1 MFNCRLTLS
10 RIMRLLFLGM
20 LCMTLLT
27 ISLFTILDNSAYGE
41 SEIIANSFG
50 LENSTILELKNSR
63 GNSVEIDSVRIWL
76 SGENSFQSFKT
87 EQGWMGKNTPQG
99 VIIFSSQDLLK
110 PGEVVKFGIKTSVEK
125 PVINWKALDTNGNII
140 KTAQTIT
147 DTEITD
153 VKEIIQPK
161 SVAIKDDSTFRLI
174 PTKLSPG
181 SDFRVI
187 GNNFVPNQSLN
198 FYINEKITNTFS
210 TDSNGNFLIT
220 NQVPEST
227 NAERTQF
234 LISDS
239 VGAET
244 EISIRLTEQ
253 EKRTIGQSLQ
263 LVFDETPTT
272 VKRGES
278 ITLQG
283 VATPENTLTITSSQN
298 TLGIIS
304 IETITTGSD
313 GKWSF
318 ENLFSPELELETI
331 TIKISDGKD
340 LIERNIDV
348 ISSKLIRINS
358 EEPRYEPGDVITF
371 TGNAIAN
378 TDLLYYLEDPKG
390 SEIISDLI
398 TVDSSGI
405 ITFEIQTELSQMK
418 GTYVLH
424 ANQGKENGISVVGLG
439 EEPVEVIVVDS
450 TKLNYNTNEK
460 IKIQI
465 QGQPNATV
473 AIIILD
479 DSSKEK
485 ISDTVNLGAD
495 GFHTYEIESNELSV
509 GTYVIEVRHGKAR
522 GDTVFSIGLTQGSGV
537 ITMQTTKDEYN
548 AGESIL
554 LMGNTGANSL
564 LTLTLYNSEGTVVKQ
579 VEVFTS
585 KNGAFQSDKFRIPN
599 DPEIGQ
605 WSIKA
610 KSGGNTA
617 EHSFTVTKILE
628 GVAVLVDKESRT
640 YSLSEII
647 TISGAGA
654 NPSTGVDIKFLD
666 SGGNEISDKLTIY
679 ATSTGAYITSI
690 PVAVIIPSD
699 LVPGEFTI
707 LVEDPLTSSSTTITV
722 E

>member
-1 MFNCRLTLS
+1 
-10 RIMRLLFLGM
+10 
-20 LCMTLLT
+20 MTLLT

-509 GTYVIEVRHGKAR
+509 GTYVVEVRHGKAR

-654 NPSTGVDIKFLD
+654 NPSTALDIKFLD

-679 ATSTGAYITSI
+679 ATNTGAYITSI

>member
-1 MFNCRLTLS
+1 
-10 RIMRLLFLGM
+10 
-20 LCMTLLT
+20 MTLLT

-63 GNSVEIDSVRIWL
+63 GNNVEIDSVRIWL

-210 TDSNGNFLIT
+210 TDSNGSFLIT

-272 VKRGES
+272 VKRGQS

-358 EEPRYEPGDVITF
+358 EEPRYEPGDIITF

-509 GTYVIEVRHGKAR
+509 GTYVVEVRHGKAR

-537 ITMQTTKDEYN
+537 IMMQTTKDEYN

-654 NPSTGVDIKFLD
+654 NPSTALDIKFLD

>member
-1 MFNCRLTLS
+1 
-10 RIMRLLFLGM
+10 
-20 LCMTLLT
+20 MTLLT

-63 GNSVEIDSVRIWL
+63 GNNIEIDSVRIWL

-174 PTKLSPG
+174 PAKLSPG

-210 TDSNGNFLIT
+210 TDSNGSFLIT

-509 GTYVIEVRHGKAR
+509 GTYVVEVRHGKAR

-564 LTLTLYNSEGTVVKQ
+564 LTLTLYNSEGTVVKK

-654 NPSTGVDIKFLD
+654 NPSTALDIKFLD

>member
-1 MFNCRLTLS
+1 
-10 RIMRLLFLGM
+10 
-20 LCMTLLT
+20 MTLLT

-210 TDSNGNFLIT
+210 TDSNGSFLIT

-509 GTYVIEVRHGKAR
+509 GTYVVEVRHGKAR

-707 LVEDPLTSSSTTITV
+707 LVEDPLTSSTTTITV

>member
-1 MFNCRLTLS
+1 
-10 RIMRLLFLGM
+10 
-20 LCMTLLT
+20 MTLLT

-63 GNSVEIDSVRIWL
+63 GNNVEIDSVRIWL

-140 KTAQTIT
+140 KTAQIIT

-210 TDSNGNFLIT
+210 TDSNGSFLIT

-509 GTYVIEVRHGKAR
+509 GTYVVEVRHGKAR

-564 LTLTLYNSEGTVVKQ
+564 LTLTLYRAEGTVVKQ

-679 ATSTGAYITSI
+679 ATNTGAYITSI

>member
-1 MFNCRLTLS
+1 
-10 RIMRLLFLGM
+10 
-20 LCMTLLT
+20 MTLLT

-63 GNSVEIDSVRIWL
+63 GNNVEIDSVRIWL

-210 TDSNGNFLIT
+210 TDSNGSFLIT

-358 EEPRYEPGDVITF
+358 EEPRYEPGDIITF

-509 GTYVIEVRHGKAR
+509 GTYVVEVRHGKAR

-654 NPSTGVDIKFLD
+654 NPSTALDIKFLD

-679 ATSTGAYITSI
+679 ATNTGAYITSI

>member
-1 MFNCRLTLS
+1 
-10 RIMRLLFLGM
+10 
-20 LCMTLLT
+20 MTLLT

-63 GNSVEIDSVRIWL
+63 GNNIEIDSVRIWL

-210 TDSNGNFLIT
+210 TDSNGSFLIT

-272 VKRGES
+272 VKRGQS

-509 GTYVIEVRHGKAR
+509 GTYVVEVRHGKAR

-654 NPSTGVDIKFLD
+654 NPSTALDIKFLD

-679 ATSTGAYITSI
+679 ATNTGAYITSI

-707 LVEDPLTSSSTTITV
+707 LVEDPLTSSTTTITV

>member
-1 MFNCRLTLS
+1 
-10 RIMRLLFLGM
+10 
-20 LCMTLLT
+20 MTLLT

-140 KTAQTIT
+140 KTAQIIT

-210 TDSNGNFLIT
+210 TDSNGSFLIT

-272 VKRGES
+272 VKRGQS

-509 GTYVIEVRHGKAR
+509 GTYVVEVRHGKAR

-654 NPSTGVDIKFLD
+654 NPSTALDIKFLD

-679 ATSTGAYITSI
+679 ATNTGAYITSI

>member
-1 MFNCRLTLS
+1 
-10 RIMRLLFLGM
+10 
-20 LCMTLLT
+20 MTLLT

-140 KTAQTIT
+140 KTAQIIT

-210 TDSNGNFLIT
+210 TDSNGSFLIT

-272 VKRGES
+272 VKRGQS

-358 EEPRYEPGDVITF
+358 EEPRYEPGDIITF

-509 GTYVIEVRHGKAR
+509 GTYVVEVRHGKAR

-537 ITMQTTKDEYN
+537 IMMQTTKDEYN

-654 NPSTGVDIKFLD
+654 NPSTAIDIKFLD

-679 ATSTGAYITSI
+679 ATNTGAYITSI

>member
-1 MFNCRLTLS
+1 
-10 RIMRLLFLGM
+10 
-20 LCMTLLT
+20 MTLLT

-210 TDSNGNFLIT
+210 TDSNGSFLIT

-654 NPSTGVDIKFLD
+654 NPSTALDIKFLD

>member
-1 MFNCRLTLS
+1 
-10 RIMRLLFLGM
+10 
-20 LCMTLLT
+20 MTLLT

-140 KTAQTIT
+140 KTAQIIT

-210 TDSNGNFLIT
+210 TDSNGSFLIT

-358 EEPRYEPGDVITF
+358 EEPRYEPGDIITF

-509 GTYVIEVRHGKAR
+509 GTYVVEVRHGKAR

-585 KNGAFQSDKFRIPN
+585 KNGAFQSDKFRISN

-654 NPSTGVDIKFLD
+654 SPSTSIDIKFLD

-679 ATSTGAYITSI
+679 ATNTGAYITSI

>member
-1 MFNCRLTLS
+1 
-10 RIMRLLFLGM
+10 
-20 LCMTLLT
+20 MTLLT

-140 KTAQTIT
+140 KTAQIIT

-161 SVAIKDDSTFRLI
+161 SVTIKDDSTFRLI

-210 TDSNGNFLIT
+210 TDSNGSFLIT

-272 VKRGES
+272 VKRGQS

-358 EEPRYEPGDVITF
+358 EEPRYEPGDIITF

-509 GTYVIEVRHGKAR
+509 GTYVVEVRHGKAR

-654 NPSTGVDIKFLD
+654 NPSTAIDIKFLD

>member
-1 MFNCRLTLS
+1 
-10 RIMRLLFLGM
+10 
-20 LCMTLLT
+20 MTLLT

-140 KTAQTIT
+140 KTAQIIT

-210 TDSNGNFLIT
+210 TDSNGSFLIT

-272 VKRGES
+272 VKRGQS

-509 GTYVIEVRHGKAR
+509 GTYVVEVRHGKAR

-654 NPSTGVDIKFLD
+654 NPSTALDIKFLD

>member
-1 MFNCRLTLS
+1 
-10 RIMRLLFLGM
+10 
-20 LCMTLLT
+20 MTLLT

-210 TDSNGNFLIT
+210 TDSNGSFLIT

-509 GTYVIEVRHGKAR
+509 GTYVVEVRHGKAR

-679 ATSTGAYITSI
+679 ATNTGAYITSI

>member
-1 MFNCRLTLS
+1 
-10 RIMRLLFLGM
+10 
-20 LCMTLLT
+20 MTLLT

-140 KTAQTIT
+140 KTAQIIT

-181 SDFRVI
+181 SDFRVV

-210 TDSNGNFLIT
+210 TDSNGSFLIT

-358 EEPRYEPGDVITF
+358 EESRYEPGDVITF

-509 GTYVIEVRHGKAR
+509 GTYVVEVRHGKAR

-654 NPSTGVDIKFLD
+654 NPSTSIDIKFLD

-679 ATSTGAYITSI
+679 ATNTGAYITSI

>member
-1 MFNCRLTLS
+1 
-10 RIMRLLFLGM
+10 
-20 LCMTLLT
+20 MTLLT

-63 GNSVEIDSVRIWL
+63 GNNVEIDSVRIWL

-140 KTAQTIT
+140 KTAQIIT

-210 TDSNGNFLIT
+210 TDSNGSFLIT

-358 EEPRYEPGDVITF
+358 EEPRYEPGDIITF

-509 GTYVIEVRHGKAR
+509 GTYVVEVRHGKAR
-522 GDTVFSIGLTQGSGV
+522 GDTVFSIGLTQCSGV
-537 ITMQTTKDEYN
+537 IMMQTTKDEYN

-654 NPSTGVDIKFLD
+654 NPSTAIDIKFLD

-679 ATSTGAYITSI
+679 ATNTGAYITSI

>member
-1 MFNCRLTLS
+1 
-10 RIMRLLFLGM
+10 
-20 LCMTLLT
+20 MTLLT

-63 GNSVEIDSVRIWL
+63 GNNVEIDSVRIWL

-210 TDSNGNFLIT
+210 TDSNGSFLIT

-272 VKRGES
+272 VKRGQS

-358 EEPRYEPGDVITF
+358 EEPRYEPGDIITF

-509 GTYVIEVRHGKAR
+509 GTYVVEVRHGKAR

-537 ITMQTTKDEYN
+537 IMMQTTKDEYN

-654 NPSTGVDIKFLD
+654 NPSTAIDIKFLD

>member
-1 MFNCRLTLS
+1 
-10 RIMRLLFLGM
+10 
-20 LCMTLLT
+20 
-27 ISLFTILDNSAYGE
+27 
-41 SEIIANSFG
+41 
-50 LENSTILELKNSR
+50 
-63 GNSVEIDSVRIWL
+63 
-76 SGENSFQSFKT
+76 
-87 EQGWMGKNTPQG
+87 MGKNTPQG

-140 KTAQTIT
+140 KTAQIIT

-272 VKRGES
+272 VKRGQS

-509 GTYVIEVRHGKAR
+509 GTYVVEVRHGKAR

-537 ITMQTTKDEYN
+537 IMMQTTKDEYN

-654 NPSTGVDIKFLD
+654 NPSTAIDIKFLD

>member
-1 MFNCRLTLS
+1 M
-10 RIMRLLFLGM
+10 
-20 LCMTLLT
+20 
-27 ISLFTILDNSAYGE
+27 YY
-41 SEIIANSFG
+41 
-50 LENSTILELKNSR
+50 
-63 GNSVEIDSVRIWL
+63 
-76 SGENSFQSFKT
+76 
-87 EQGWMGKNTPQG
+87 MGKNTPQG

-125 PVINWKALDTNGNII
+125 PVINWKALDTSGNII

-358 EEPRYEPGDVITF
+358 EEPRYEPGDIITF

-509 GTYVIEVRHGKAR
+509 GTYVVEVRHGKAR

-564 LTLTLYNSEGTVVKQ
+564 LTLTLYSSEGTVVKQ

-654 NPSTGVDIKFLD
+654 NPSTALDIKFLD

-679 ATSTGAYITSI
+679 ATNTGAYITSI

-707 LVEDPLTSSSTTITV
+707 LVEDPLTSSTTTITV

>member
-1 MFNCRLTLS
+1 
-10 RIMRLLFLGM
+10 
-20 LCMTLLT
+20 MTLLT

-63 GNSVEIDSVRIWL
+63 GNNIEIDSVRIWL

-174 PTKLSPG
+174 PAKLSPG

-509 GTYVIEVRHGKAR
+509 GTYVVEVRHGKAR

-585 KNGAFQSDKFRIPN
+585 KNGAFQSDKFRISN

-654 NPSTGVDIKFLD
+654 NPSTSLDIKFLD

-679 ATSTGAYITSI
+679 ATNTGAYITSI

>member
-1 MFNCRLTLS
+1 MA
-10 RIMRLLFLGM
+10 
-20 LCMTLLT
+20 LLT

-210 TDSNGNFLIT
+210 TDSNGSFLIT

-272 VKRGES
+272 VKRGQS

-509 GTYVIEVRHGKAR
+509 GTYVVEVRHGKAR

-585 KNGAFQSDKFRIPN
+585 KNGAFQSDKFRISN

-654 NPSTGVDIKFLD
+654 SPSTSIDIKFLD

-679 ATSTGAYITSI
+679 ATNTGAYITSI

>member
-1 MFNCRLTLS
+1 
-10 RIMRLLFLGM
+10 
-20 LCMTLLT
+20 MTLLT

-210 TDSNGNFLIT
+210 TDSNGSFLIT

-509 GTYVIEVRHGKAR
+509 GTYVVEVRHGKAR

-585 KNGAFQSDKFRIPN
+585 KNGAFQSDKFRISN

-654 NPSTGVDIKFLD
+654 SPSTSIDIKFLD

>member
-1 MFNCRLTLS
+1 
-10 RIMRLLFLGM
+10 
-20 LCMTLLT
+20 MTLLT

-210 TDSNGNFLIT
+210 TDSNGSFLIT

-358 EEPRYEPGDVITF
+358 EESRYEPGDVITF

-509 GTYVIEVRHGKAR
+509 GTYVVEVRHGKAR

-654 NPSTGVDIKFLD
+654 NPSTALDIKFLD

-679 ATSTGAYITSI
+679 ATNTGAYITSI

>member
-1 MFNCRLTLS
+1 
-10 RIMRLLFLGM
+10 
-20 LCMTLLT
+20 MTLLT

-63 GNSVEIDSVRIWL
+63 GNNVEIDSVRIWL
-76 SGENSFQSFKT
+76 SGDNSFQSFKT
-87 EQGWMGKNTPQG
+87 EEGWMGKNTPQG

-187 GNNFVPNQSLN
+187 GNNFVPNQFLN

-210 TDSNGNFLIT
+210 TDSNGSFLIT

-227 NAERTQF
+227 KAERTQF

-272 VKRGES
+272 VKRGQS

-358 EEPRYEPGDVITF
+358 EEPRYEPGDIITF

-509 GTYVIEVRHGKAR
+509 GTYVVEVRHGKAR

-654 NPSTGVDIKFLD
+654 NPSTAIDIKFLD

-679 ATSTGAYITSI
+679 ATNTGAYITSI

>member
-1 MFNCRLTLS
+1 
-10 RIMRLLFLGM
+10 
-20 LCMTLLT
+20 MTLLT

-174 PTKLSPG
+174 PAKLSPG

-509 GTYVIEVRHGKAR
+509 GTYVVEVRHGKAR

-654 NPSTGVDIKFLD
+654 NPSTSIDIKFLD

-679 ATSTGAYITSI
+679 ATNTGAYITSI

>member
-1 MFNCRLTLS
+1 
-10 RIMRLLFLGM
+10 
-20 LCMTLLT
+20 MTLLT

-181 SDFRVI
+181 SDFRVV

-210 TDSNGNFLIT
+210 TDSNGSFLIT

-509 GTYVIEVRHGKAR
+509 GTYVVEVRHGKAR

-679 ATSTGAYITSI
+679 ATNTGAYITSI

>member
-1 MFNCRLTLS
+1 
-10 RIMRLLFLGM
+10 
-20 LCMTLLT
+20 MTLLT

-140 KTAQTIT
+140 KTAQIIT

-153 VKEIIQPK
+153 TKEIIQPK

-174 PTKLSPG
+174 PAKLSPG

-210 TDSNGNFLIT
+210 TDSNGSFLIT

-509 GTYVIEVRHGKAR
+509 GTYVVEVRHGKAR
-522 GDTVFSIGLTQGSGV
+522 GDTVFSIGLTQGSGI

-679 ATSTGAYITSI
+679 ATSTGEYITSV

-707 LVEDPLTSSSTTITV
+707 LAEDPLTSSTTTITV

>member
-1 MFNCRLTLS
+1 
-10 RIMRLLFLGM
+10 
-20 LCMTLLT
+20 MTLLT

-63 GNSVEIDSVRIWL
+63 GNNVEIDSVRIWL
-76 SGENSFQSFKT
+76 SGDNSFQSFKT
-87 EQGWMGKNTPQG
+87 EEGWMGKNTPQG

-125 PVINWKALDTNGNII
+125 PIINWKALDANGNII

-153 VKEIIQPK
+153 SKEIFQPK
-161 SVAIKDDSTFRLI
+161 SVAIKDNSTFRLI

-198 FYINEKITNTFS
+198 FYINEKITKTFS

-227 NAERTQF
+227 NVERTQF

-244 EISIRLTEQ
+244 EISIRLTDQ
-253 EKRTIGQSLQ
+253 EKRTIGHTLQ
-263 LVFDETPTT
+263 LVFDEIPTT
-272 VKRGES
+272 VKRGQT

-283 VATPENTLTITSSQN
+283 VATPETTLTVTSSQN

-304 IETITTGSD
+304 IEAITAGFD

-331 TIKISDGKD
+331 TIKVSDGKD

-358 EEPRYEPGDVITF
+358 EEPRYEPGDIITF

-390 SEIISDLI
+390 TEIISDLI
-398 TVDSSGI
+398 RVDSSGI

-424 ANQGKENGISVVGLG
+424 SNQGKETGISVVGLG

-479 DSSKEK
+479 DASKEK

-495 GFHTYEIESNELSV
+495 GFHTYEIESTELSV
-509 GTYVIEVRHGKAR
+509 GTYVVEVRHGKAR

-537 ITMQTTKDEYN
+537 ITMQTTKDGYN
-548 AGESIL
+548 AGESLL

-564 LTLTLYNSEGTVVKQ
+564 LTLTLYNPEGAIVKQ
-579 VEVFTS
+579 IEVFTS

-617 EHSFTVTKILE
+617 EHSFMVTKILE

-654 NPSTGVDIKFLD
+654 NPSTGIDIKFLD
-666 SGGNEISDKLTIY
+666 SADNEISDKLTIY
-679 ATSTGAYITSI
+679 ATNTGEYITSV

-707 LVEDPLTSSSTTITV
+707 LVEDPLTSSSITITV

>member
-1 MFNCRLTLS
+1 
-10 RIMRLLFLGM
+10 
-20 LCMTLLT
+20 MTLLT

-140 KTAQTIT
+140 KTAQIIT

-210 TDSNGNFLIT
+210 TDSNGSFLIT

-450 TKLNYNTNEK
+450 TKLNYDTNEK

-509 GTYVIEVRHGKAR
+509 GTYVVEVRHGKAR

-564 LTLTLYNSEGTVVKQ
+564 LTLTLYNSEGTVVKK

-585 KNGAFQSDKFRIPN
+585 KNGAFQSDKFRISN

-647 TISGAGA
+647 SISGAGA
-654 NPSTGVDIKFLD
+654 NPSTSIDIKFLD

>member
-1 MFNCRLTLS
+1 
-10 RIMRLLFLGM
+10 
-20 LCMTLLT
+20 MTLLT

-272 VKRGES
+272 VKRGQS

-509 GTYVIEVRHGKAR
+509 GTYVVEVRHGKAR

>member
-1 MFNCRLTLS
+1 
-10 RIMRLLFLGM
+10 
-20 LCMTLLT
+20 MTLLT

-181 SDFRVI
+181 SDFRVV

-210 TDSNGNFLIT
+210 TDSNGSFLIT

-358 EEPRYEPGDVITF
+358 EESRYEPGDVITF

-509 GTYVIEVRHGKAR
+509 GTYVVEVRHGKAR

-564 LTLTLYNSEGTVVKQ
+564 LTLSLYNSEGTVVKQ

-585 KNGAFQSDKFRIPN
+585 KNGAFQSDKFRISN

-679 ATSTGAYITSI
+679 ATNTGAYITSI

>member
-1 MFNCRLTLS
+1 
-10 RIMRLLFLGM
+10 
-20 LCMTLLT
+20 MTLLT

-63 GNSVEIDSVRIWL
+63 GNNVEIDSVRIWL

-210 TDSNGNFLIT
+210 TDSNGSFLIT

-272 VKRGES
+272 VKRGQS

-358 EEPRYEPGDVITF
+358 EEPRYEPGDIITF

-509 GTYVIEVRHGKAR
+509 GTYVVEVRHGKAR

-537 ITMQTTKDEYN
+537 IMMQTTKDEYN

-654 NPSTGVDIKFLD
+654 NPSTALDIKFLD

-679 ATSTGAYITSI
+679 ATNTGAYITSI

>member
-1 MFNCRLTLS
+1 
-10 RIMRLLFLGM
+10 
-20 LCMTLLT
+20 MTLLT

-210 TDSNGNFLIT
+210 TDSNGSFLIT

-509 GTYVIEVRHGKAR
+509 GTYVVEVRHGKAR

-564 LTLTLYNSEGTVVKQ
+564 LTLSLYNSEGTVVKQ

-654 NPSTGVDIKFLD
+654 NPSTSIDIKFLD

-679 ATSTGAYITSI
+679 ATNTGAYITSI

>member
-1 MFNCRLTLS
+1 
-10 RIMRLLFLGM
+10 
-20 LCMTLLT
+20 MTLLT

-140 KTAQTIT
+140 KTAQIIT

-509 GTYVIEVRHGKAR
+509 GTYVVEVRHGKAR

-654 NPSTGVDIKFLD
+654 NPSTALDIKFLD

>member
-1 MFNCRLTLS
+1 MA
-10 RIMRLLFLGM
+10 
-20 LCMTLLT
+20 LLT

-140 KTAQTIT
+140 KTAQIIT

-174 PTKLSPG
+174 PAKLSPG

-450 TKLNYNTNEK
+450 TKLNFNTNEK

-509 GTYVIEVRHGKAR
+509 GTYVVEVRHGKAR

-654 NPSTGVDIKFLD
+654 NPSTALDIKFLD

-679 ATSTGAYITSI
+679 ATNTGAYITSI

>member
-1 MFNCRLTLS
+1 
-10 RIMRLLFLGM
+10 
-20 LCMTLLT
+20 MTLLT

-210 TDSNGNFLIT
+210 TDSNGSFLIT

-509 GTYVIEVRHGKAR
+509 GTYVVEVRHGKAR

-654 NPSTGVDIKFLD
+654 NPSTALDIKFLD

-679 ATSTGAYITSI
+679 ATNTGAYITSI

>member
-1 MFNCRLTLS
+1 
-10 RIMRLLFLGM
+10 
-20 LCMTLLT
+20 MTLLT

-140 KTAQTIT
+140 KTAQIIT

-210 TDSNGNFLIT
+210 TDSNGSFLIT

-509 GTYVIEVRHGKAR
+509 GTYVVEVRHGKAR

-679 ATSTGAYITSI
+679 ATNTGAYITSI